1 MGSNPTAVSTRGDKK
16 GHQAPAHYARCG
28 PAILRNS
35 PARAPRA
42 TYEHQRQT
50 TKNRRVPLTLYSSP
64 CLEFCSVVIS
74 WSFIGGQGALPEDL
88 VPPTV
93 RRLRVSLPGTLNMTV
108 WPSGLRRWLQAPVR
122 KGVGSSPTAVSLH
135 KDETGACMFAVLRPL
150 PSARF
155 TSTAAA
161 CTGSSSILVPSQPHP

>member
-1 MGSNPTAVSTRGDKK
+1 MLLFAWSLIGGQGALPEELVPTTVCHRPMSLPETLNMTVWPSGLRRWLQAPVRKGVGSNPTAVSAHGDKK

-88 VPPTV
+88 VPPHCV
-93 RRLRVSLPGTLNMTV
+93 
-108 WPSGLRRWLQAPVR
+108 
-122 KGVGSSPTAVSLH
+122 
-135 KDETGACMFAVLRPL
+135 
-150 PSARF
+150 
-155 TSTAAA
+155 
-161 CTGSSSILVPSQPHP
+161 SSSSVSP

>member
-1 MGSNPTAVSTRGDKK
+1 MHHFEMSLPGSLYMTVWPSGLRRWLQAPVRKGVGSNLTAVSSHGDKK

-42 TYEHQRQT
+42 TYEHQLQT

-108 WPSGLRRWLQAPVR
+108 WPSGLRRWLQAPFR
-122 KGVGSSPTAVSLH
+122 KGVGSNPTAVSLH
-135 KDETGACMFAVLRPL
+135 GDKKGN
-150 PSARF
+150 
-155 TSTAAA
+155 
-161 CTGSSSILVPSQPHP
+161 